1 MLNNVNKDNK
11 MITLNDLYE
20 KADEKTN
27 EAWANIT
34 EDGTYNGRLAAAI
47 MSEQSKEYVADG
59 AEPKVLVSYVFDLLN
74 EKGESVHVSTKPCTI
89 SFTDKS
95 KLPQIWKVK
104 SGAELKALLND
115 DNGNLKDLFVR
126 CVVEVK
132 ETEKGFFPTVTK
144 VSKIMDKTEQN
155 ATKLSDWDLKVY
167 GRTPLEVYL
176 TPDYEASKA

>member
-1 MLNNVNKDNK
+1 MFNNVNKENK
-11 MITLNDLYE
+11 MIKLTDLYE
-20 KADEKTN
+20 KADSKTN

-34 EDGTYNGRLAAAI
+34 EDGAYNGRLAAAI
-47 MSEQSKEYVADG
+47 MSEQSKEFVAEG

-74 EKGESVHVSTKPCTI
+74 KKGESVHVSTKPCTI

-95 KLPQIWKVK
+95 RLPQIWKVK
-104 SGAELKALLND
+104 SGAELKTLLND
-115 DNGNLKDLFVR
+115 ADGNLKDLYVT
-126 CVVEVK
+126 CVVDVK

-144 VSKIMDKTEQN
+144 VSKIMDKTEQP

-167 GRTPLEVYL
+167 GRAPLEVYL